1 MQEKQEEQQEQIL
14 TFSEESEDNQAKPK
28 APSKI
33 STAKKPDLA
42 QVTPQKSTKVNVYD
56 KSQSKQKMEG
66 SNQPDFKLQLHT
78 VNSLNIDSVEKK
90 MWNSNTKNQ
99 GPKSN
104 LIDEEMPVHMLTNIK
119 DKRARQ

>member
-1 MQEKQEEQQEQIL
+1 
-14 TFSEESEDNQAKPK
+14 
-28 APSKI
+28 
-33 STAKKPDLA
+33 
-42 QVTPQKSTKVNVYD
+42 
-56 KSQSKQKMEG
+56 MEG

-78 VNSLNIDSVEKK
+78 VNSLNIDSVEKN

-119 DKRARQ
+119 DKRARQQEPQESDTLMSARRLQPRAVQQSLGKKSIQEKNELNQKNDKLIREMTDKIIKETLT